1 MCRSLSFTAGFTY
14 TALRRITKEGG
25 KFTSSWDTAG
35 LNAHKSHSRMHKV
48 GHRTLSTKMTERGG
62 EEGPGM
68 NSCGSRE
75 GSIERVCVQGPELC
89 AQTWHKSLDVNTH
102 NYSVM

>member
-1 MCRSLSFTAGFTY
+1 
-14 TALRRITKEGG
+14 
-25 KFTSSWDTAG
+25 
-35 LNAHKSHSRMHKV
+35 MHKV
-48 GHRTLSTKMTERGG
+48 GHRTLKDDRERG

-75 GSIERVCVQGPELC
+75 GSIEKVCVQGPELC